1 MLNLFLTESNESP
14 EKTTTPENQNSGI
27 RERKASSVKRERKI
41 SSEMRD
47 RTKSKTDDDLKTKQY
62 EVEKMETGKVN
73 MSVYY
78 YYILNMGIWLFSFC
92 VFAFTAYQILSA
104 ASNVWLT
111 KWSDQNNNIILN
123 CNESV
128 PSIPR
133 IPFNNANENTAGQII

>member
-14 EKTTTPENQNSGI
+14 EKTIPENQNSGI

-92 VFAFTAYQILSA
+92 VLAFTAYQILNA

-111 KWSDQNNNIILN
+111 KWSDQNNNIVLN
-123 CNESV
+123 CNES
-128 PSIPR
+128 IHLTDTL
-133 IPFNNANENTAGQII
+133 ATENTAGQII